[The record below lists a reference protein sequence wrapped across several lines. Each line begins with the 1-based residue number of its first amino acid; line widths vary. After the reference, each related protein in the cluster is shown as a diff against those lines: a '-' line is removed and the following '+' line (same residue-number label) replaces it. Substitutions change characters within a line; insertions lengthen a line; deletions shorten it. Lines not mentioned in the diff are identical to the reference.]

1 MTYYK
6 GFDKDLKC
14 RGMQFEVGETYDT
27 GANEDELELCTDT
40 VFHFCDSIENVNNFY
55 DMNRS
60 SHNRL
65 CEIEP
70 LSKIVSKKNK
80 LGTNKI
86 KIVRE
91 IIDDELDDLLMRRN
105 GNTGIFNIG
114 NYNSGNYNS
123 GCHNSG
129 NFNSGDFNSGY
140 FNSGCHNSG
149 NYNSGN
155 WNSGYCNSGNYN
167 SGNYNSGYCNS
178 GCHNS
183 GYYNS
188 GCHNSGCHNSGC
200 HNSGNYNS
208 GNWNACNHST
218 GFFNTQERTITIF
231 NQDSGMTYDE
241 FINSKYYDA
250 LTSVQLRLTKWHCFT
265 DEEKKYSS
273 ERQPIGGEL
282 IPYTYKEAC
291 KNWWNELSDNAKE
304 IIMEIPNF
312 DKDIFY
318 EITGIEVQNDSNS

>member
-14 RGMQFEVGETYDT
+14 RGMQFEIGETYDT

-40 VFHFCDSIENVNNFY
+40 VFHFCDSVEKVHIFY
-55 DMNRS
+55 DMNKS

-70 LSKIVSKKNK
+70 LSKIVSEENK

-91 IIDDELDDLLMRRN
+91 IIDDELDDLLMRKN

-114 NYNSGNYNS
+114 YRNSGYL
-123 GCHNSG
+123 
-129 NFNSGDFNSGY
+129 NSGD
-140 FNSGCHNSG
+140 
-149 NYNSGN
+149 
-155 WNSGYCNSGNYN
+155 
-167 SGNYNSGYCNS
+167 
-178 GCHNS
+178 
-183 GYYNS
+183 
-188 GCHNSGCHNSGC
+188 
-200 HNSGNYNS
+200 YNS

-250 LTSVQLRLTKWHCFT
+250 LTSVPLGLTKWLHFT
-265 DEEKKYSS
+265 DEEKKDSIEKQSS
-273 ERQPIGGEL
+273 VGKL
-282 IPYTYKEAC
+282 ISYTYKEAC
-291 KNWWNELSDNAKE
+291 QSWWNELSNSAKE